1 MGSVTAATDYSR
13 PPARPVPAGRTTR
26 WSRPAVTGPS
36 HQPSDLDLSSKALAW
51 EDAAG
56 MVWVGY
62 TAPADLVA
70 RYQIGNRADAVQ
82 KMTGVLDVLTTQ
94 ATRL

>member
-1 MGSVTAATDYSR
+1 
-13 PPARPVPAGRTTR
+13 
-26 WSRPAVTGPS
+26 
-36 HQPSDLDLSSKALAW
+36 
-51 EDAAG
+51 